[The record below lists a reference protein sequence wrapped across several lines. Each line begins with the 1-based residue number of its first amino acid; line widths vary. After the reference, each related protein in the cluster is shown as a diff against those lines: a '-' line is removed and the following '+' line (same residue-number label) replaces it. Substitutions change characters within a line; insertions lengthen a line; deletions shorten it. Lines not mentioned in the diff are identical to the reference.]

1 MKGQRHRRHD
11 RPEHGPRWRRRAEA
25 RPDDILDAARECF
38 LEEGYSGA
46 TVERIARGA
55 GLSKG
60 AVYLYFESKEAML
73 VALIRRSVRMVAEAA
88 AARLDAQGE
97 AGEGA
102 GGDPVAALREA
113 AGQFGALLADPKM
126 FAAPRIVLAEAGR
139 FPQIAELYRREVLDI
154 AMPAIARLVERAKAT
169 GAFRDVDARVAVR
182 SLVGGM
188 FVEALW
194 RSYFA
199 QAGEP
204 APAPQDFIAAHL
216 DIVLNG
222 LCARPET
229 PGGDA

>member
-1 MKGQRHRRHD
+1 MRGHRHRLQD
-11 RPEHGPRWRRRAEA
+11 RPEHCPRWRRRAEA

-73 VALIRRSVRMVAEAA
+73 LALIRRSVRTVAEAA
-88 AARLDAQGE
+88 AARLDAQIE
-97 AGEGA
+97 
-102 GGDPVAALREA
+102 GGDPVAALSEA

-139 FPQIAELYRREVLDI
+139 FPQIAEIYRREVLDI
-154 AMPAIARLVERAKAT
+154 AMPAIARLVERAKAS
-169 GAFRDVDARVAVR
+169 GAFRNVDARVAVR

-188 FVEALW
+188 FLEALW
-194 RSYFA
+194 RSLFA
-199 QAGEP
+199 REGEELSD
-204 APAPQDFIAAHL
+204 PQTFIAAHL

-222 LCARPET
+222 LCARTEIPE
-229 PGGDA
+229 GGA